1 MLGVSLPPLAEHTLD
16 NGLRVLIER
25 DPSLP
30 LVALNLRYHVG
41 SKNETPGRTG
51 FAHLFEHMLFQGSEH
66 VGTND
71 HFGHIQR
78 VGGVANGMTSR
89 DTTTYYETL
98 PSSHLELGL
107 WLESDRMGFL
117 LPAMTEAKL
126 ENQRQVVMNERRQ
139 RVDNQPYG
147 MAGERLFELLYPAPH
162 PYSWPVI
169 GTMEDIAA
177 ARLDQIQ
184 AFFETYYRPSNAVL
198 TLVGD
203 VEPQPALAAVERYF
217 GDLPAGSR
225 PAPVRAEEVEL
236 AKDLRQVLH
245 DRVALARVYLAFRS
259 PGVRQPGWY
268 ATALLSYVLAEG
280 KSSPVYRDLVWER
293 QQAQSVAAYVYPHEL
308 SGCFLML
315 ASLRPGSDPVAAEAA
330 LRHHLEE
337 VAGRGPRAVDL
348 ERARNRV
355 TQEIYA
361 DLERVDRRAE
371 LYSELAI
378 LAGEPAEL
386 AREADHYLALSA
398 EDLRTAAAALLAPG
412 NGLTLTVLPE
422 EA

>member
-1 MLGVSLPPLAEHTLD
+1 MLGVSLPPLEQHTLT

-30 LVALNLRYHVG
+30 LAAINLRYHVG
-41 SKNETPGRTG
+41 SKNESPGRTG

-147 MAGERLFELLYPAPH
+147 AAGERLFELLYPAPH

-184 AFFETYYRPSNAVL
+184 AFFETYYCPSNAVL

-203 VEPQPALAAVERYF
+203 VEPEAALAAVERYF
-217 GDLPAGSR
+217 GDLPGGSR
-225 PAPVRAEEVEL
+225 PAPVQAEEARL
-236 AKDLRQVLH
+236 PTGLRDLLR

-259 PGVRQPGWY
+259 PGVRQPGWH
-268 ATALLSYVLAEG
+268 ATTLLSYVLAEG

-293 QQAQSVAAYVYPHEL
+293 QQAQSVGAYVYPQEL
-308 SGCFLML
+308 SGTFLML
-315 ASLRPGSDPVAAEAA
+315 ASLRPGSQPEVVEAS
-330 LRHHLEE
+330 LRGHLE
-337 VAGRGPRAVDL
+337 ALAAHGPRPADL

-371 LYSELAI
+371 LYSELAV
-378 LAGEPAEL
+378 LSGEPAAL
-386 AREADHYLALSA
+386 ALEADRYLALSA
-398 EDLRTAAAALLAPG
+398 DDLRAAAAALLEPG
-412 NGLTLTVLPE
+412 NGLTLTVLPD